1 MTDKAAP
8 KDNAPRR
15 EAYKRGVFA
24 EKKAAA
30 LLALKGFHVL
40 DARWKSPVGEID
52 LVLARGSLIVF
63 CEVKQ
68 RRAID
73 DGIEAVTPRQQQR
86 IYRAAEAW
94 FAAHPDRIGCDARFD
109 VVVVAPYRLPRHI
122 PDAFRLD

>member
-1 MTDKAAP
+1 MSTAE
-8 KDNAPRR
+8 PRR
-15 EAYKRGVFA
+15 EAYRRGLGA

-30 LLALKGFHVL
+30 LFLLKGFRVL

-52 LVLARGSLIVF
+52 LVLGRGSLIVF

-68 RRAID
+68 RRALD
-73 DGIEAVTPRQQQR
+73 AGLEAVTPRQQQR
-86 IYRAAEAW
+86 IARAAEAW

-109 VVVVAPYRLPRHI
+109 VVVVAPYRLPQHL